1 MCMGQSND
9 FNDFLSKF
17 RQLEFPFTVDNGPIK
32 SNTQL
37 FKNGFQRTEFLKYL
51 NGINEYT
58 NKDTYFY
65 FGGKAKYK
73 EFDIL
78 IYMIANFGDAPALDT
93 IKVELVVLNSERK
106 MLSKIVIGGQETED
120 KLINCVLN
128 QDMTFTVSILDSS
141 YKLMRKQSYFI
152 GVNGIINVIIP
163 KIQK

>member
-1 MCMGQSND
+1 
-9 FNDFLSKF
+9 
-17 RQLEFPFTVDNGPIK
+17 
-32 SNTQL
+32 
-37 FKNGFQRTEFLKYL
+37 
-51 NGINEYT
+51 
-58 NKDTYFY
+58 
-65 FGGKAKYK
+65 
-73 EFDIL
+73 
-78 IYMIANFGDAPALDT
+78 
-93 IKVELVVLNSERK
+93 